1 MRQFFLLWNVCHS
14 PCAGVA
20 WIVMTILA
28 AASVAGESPGR
39 RVEFNRDIRSILS
52 DKCFSCHGPD
62 SAKRQ
67 SGLRLDL
74 AEESSAER
82 LGARAIVPS
91 DVEAS
96 EVVRRI
102 LSVDPTDRMPP
113 PQSNPPLTEDEVSLI
128 KTWIEQ
134 GAKYQPHWSF
144 VAPRAVIPPAEV
156 LSSER
161 ERINGETLDAD
172 HDSMSANPIDS
183 FVRSRLSEIP
193 LSPAPAADRP
203 TVLRRVSFDLIG
215 LPPTIADVD
224 QFVADVSPDAFEK
237 QIDRLLASP
246 RYGERMATLWLDAAR
261 YADTNGYQTDG
272 PRFMWRWRDWVID
285 AWNRNQPYDQ
295 FTMDQLAGDLME
307 RSPQRLFPFESP
319 PSTPATANTAT
330 QRRSSAFLASAIAN
344 DRLIATGFNRNHR
357 GNAEGGIIPEE
368 FRIEYVVD
376 RVETTATVWLGLTI
390 GCARCHDHKYDP
402 ISQREFYQL
411 FAFFNQLPEPGKYLR
426 NNNSMPYLPAPTRD
440 QQRRLAALEN
450 VSAAAEWAWQGMAS
464 EVSAGIAKMSA
475 AIHDAGQPIDWTY
488 SDGLEAHFAFED
500 TGSGFRGGDAQAID
514 SGGWHDG
521 EAQFSAGRLGH
532 SVEFDGKRWLDAGD
546 AGDFGEEDAF
556 AISLWVMPRGRGTMT
571 VLARMD
577 EENARRGYELMFR
590 EGHLQAVFSARLL
603 DDLIRVETQQTLPEN
618 TWSHVIV
625 TYDGHKAA
633 RGVTI
638 RIDGTPAELT
648 VITDLLSNRFKT
660 KPPLKIGSG
669 GSAPPFKGRIDELR
683 FYRGLPTNPAAIS
696 LAVSETIL
704 QLTEPSVTETLPARN
719 GDKLREFYLRNYASE
734 PQRQAWQ
741 SVLDARSN
749 YIEDL
754 AAMPTTMVMQDQPGL
769 RETHILNRGEYD
781 KPGAVVQTGVP
792 AALPPIRHVPLAQS
806 PDGSFA
812 EAPLD
817 RLDLARWLVSTENPL
832 SSRVT
837 VNRLWQMLFGMGLV
851 KTSEDFGTQGES
863 PSHPELLDWLAVE
876 FAGKADREMQH
887 VEVRSANTATPSAVS
902 QGELRAPN
910 FDIKRILRVLVSSA
924 TYRQSSRVDG
934 WLQTHDPEN
943 RWLARG
949 PRFRLPA
956 QMVRDAAL
964 ATSEL
969 LVESLGG
976 PSVKPYQP
984 AGLWEELSAEAVP
997 GPFAK
1002 YVQDHGA
1009 SLYRRSLYTYQKRTV
1024 TTPGMAIFDASSR
1037 DFCRVKLP
1045 RTNTPLQAL
1054 NLMNDVTYLEAA
1066 RILADQ
1072 TIRAGGGST
1081 ESRIIWAFRRV
1092 LSRSPDETELT
1103 LLVRGFDR
1111 RRTRY
1116 QQSPELA
1123 SQILQAGES
1132 PVSQQQSP
1140 AESAAYAATISVLF
1154 NLDEFVERP

>member
-1 MRQFFLLWNVCHS
+1 
-14 PCAGVA
+14 
-20 WIVMTILA
+20 
-28 AASVAGESPGR
+28 
-39 RVEFNRDIRSILS
+39 
-52 DKCFSCHGPD
+52 
-62 SAKRQ
+62 
-67 SGLRLDL
+67 
-74 AEESSAER
+74 
-82 LGARAIVPS
+82 
-91 DVEAS
+91 
-96 EVVRRI
+96 
-102 LSVDPTDRMPP
+102 
-113 PQSNPPLTEDEVSLI
+113 
-128 KTWIEQ
+128 
-134 GAKYQPHWSF
+134 
-144 VAPRAVIPPAEV
+144 
-156 LSSER
+156 
-161 ERINGETLDAD
+161 
-172 HDSMSANPIDS
+172 
-183 FVRSRLSEIP
+183 
-193 LSPAPAADRP
+193 
-203 TVLRRVSFDLIG
+203 
-215 LPPTIADVD
+215 
-224 QFVADVSPDAFEK
+224 
-237 QIDRLLASP
+237 
-246 RYGERMATLWLDAAR
+246 
-261 YADTNGYQTDG
+261 
-272 PRFMWRWRDWVID
+272 
-285 AWNRNQPYDQ
+285 
-295 FTMDQLAGDLME
+295 
-307 RSPQRLFPFESP
+307 
-319 PSTPATANTAT
+319 
-330 QRRSSAFLASAIAN
+330 
-344 DRLIATGFNRNHR
+344 
-357 GNAEGGIIPEE
+357 
-368 FRIEYVVD
+368 
-376 RVETTATVWLGLTI
+376 
-390 GCARCHDHKYDP
+390 
-402 ISQREFYQL
+402 
-411 FAFFNQLPEPGKYLR
+411 
-426 NNNSMPYLPAPTRD
+426 
-440 QQRRLAALEN
+440 
-450 VSAAAEWAWQGMAS
+450 
-464 EVSAGIAKMSA
+464 
-475 AIHDAGQPIDWTY
+475 
-488 SDGLEAHFAFED
+488 
-500 TGSGFRGGDAQAID
+500 
-514 SGGWHDG
+514 
-521 EAQFSAGRLGH
+521 
-532 SVEFDGKRWLDAGD
+532 
-546 AGDFGEEDAF
+546 
-556 AISLWVMPRGRGTMT
+556 
-571 VLARMD
+571 
-577 EENARRGYELMFR
+577 
-590 EGHLQAVFSARLL
+590 
-603 DDLIRVETQQTLPEN
+603 
-618 TWSHVIV
+618 
-625 TYDGHKAA
+625 
-633 RGVTI
+633 
-638 RIDGTPAELT
+638 
-648 VITDLLSNRFKT
+648 
-660 KPPLKIGSG
+660 
-669 GSAPPFKGRIDELR
+669 
-683 FYRGLPTNPAAIS
+683 
-696 LAVSETIL
+696 
-704 QLTEPSVTETLPARN
+704 
-719 GDKLREFYLRNYASE
+719 
-734 PQRQAWQ
+734 
-741 SVLDARSN
+741 
-749 YIEDL
+749 
-754 AAMPTTMVMQDQPGL
+754 
-769 RETHILNRGEYD
+769 
-781 KPGAVVQTGVP
+781 
-792 AALPPIRHVPLAQS
+792 
-806 PDGSFA
+806 
-812 EAPLD
+812 LD